1 MITSKD
7 IETNDQY
14 SDFKNFIKKLATGE
28 VEFAYL
34 KKNREIRYATGTINY
49 EIIKKSVSAEQL
61 LKLENIF
68 NENGTVN
75 LEEILDP
82 DNERFF
88 YFDLEKNGLRQF
100 YIDNLLEREG
110 N

>member
-14 SDFKNFIKKLATGE
+14 LDFKNFIKKLATGK
-28 VEFAYL
+28 VEFSYI
-34 KKNREIRYATGTINY
+34 KKNNEIRHATGTINY
-49 EIIKKSVSAEQL
+49 EIIKESVSSEQL

-68 NENGTVN
+68 NENGTIN

-82 DNERFF
+82 NNERFF

-100 YIDNLLEREG
+100 YIDSLLEKE
-110 N
+110 NN

>member
-7 IETNDQY
+7 IESNDQY
-14 SDFKNFIKKLATGE
+14 SNFKNFIKKLSVGK
-28 VEFAYL
+28 VDFAYI

-49 EIIKKSVSAEQL
+49 DIIKNSVSPEQL

-68 NENGTVN
+68 NENGTIN

-100 YIDNLLEREG
+100 YIDNLVETEDQ
-110 N
+110 